1 MSQSAVFVSVN
12 GILYHEIFPSVL
24 NEESLIGICVDLECE
39 EDAEIEYKCFE
50 YKGIYSEKQL
60 IDSC

>member
-24 NEESLIGICVDLECE
+24 NEESLIGICVDLGS
-39 EDAEIEYKCFE
+39 IIGSNKILNFV
-50 YKGIYSEKQL
+50 
-60 IDSC
+60 